1 MQPPR
6 KDKKKVV
13 DEVWTPERVRSF
25 LWLDPPA
32 GIDRDFHRL
41 KRAYQSMRAE
51 DFDDFVALFRAEGG
65 NCEARGPDGR
75 TLAEELA
82 THRHAGDFLR
92 TLARQDPRDADQAAG
107 QGARAGT

>member
-13 DEVWTPERVRSF
+13 DEVWTPQRVRSF
-25 LWLDPPA
+25 LELLPPA
-32 GIDRDFHRL
+32 GVDPDFHRL

-51 DFDDFVALFRAEGG
+51 DFGDFVAMFRAAGG
-65 NCEARGPDGR
+65 RCDAPGPDGR

-82 THRHAGDFLR
+82 SHRHASEFLR
-92 TLARQDPRDADQAAG
+92 ILETANG
-107 QGARAGT
+107 

>member
-25 LWLDPPA
+25 LELLPPEGVDP
-32 GIDRDFHRL
+32 DYHRI

-51 DFDDFVALFRAEGG
+51 DFADFVGLFRAAGG
-65 NCEARGPDGR
+65 RCDARGPDGR
-75 TLAEELA
+75 TLAEELRS
-82 THRHAGDFLR
+82 HRHAEGFLR
-92 TLARQDPRDADQAAG
+92 TLEAADA
-107 QGARAGT
+107 